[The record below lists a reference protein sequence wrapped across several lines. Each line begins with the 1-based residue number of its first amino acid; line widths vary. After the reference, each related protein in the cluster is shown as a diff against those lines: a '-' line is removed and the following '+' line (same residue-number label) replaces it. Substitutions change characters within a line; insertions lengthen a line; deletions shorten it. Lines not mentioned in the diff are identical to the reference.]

1 MLKRISFSLLWI
13 CLLVTSF
20 EFLLCWKSHSL
31 PTFCKPLRIWRH
43 RPLSNPFF
51 SKQTVQ
57 THWCIYIPHCYICAK
72 LSLKPKFQTKPK
84 ILTEMTQNGF
94 AIPQVQCW
102 STPVTPPLP
111 KGPSTEQR
119 GCRSSQELC
128 RFCDGSDGRCL
139 QGVLCCPAGTWK
151 DGGRQRLAFKN
162 KRGLYLDDNEY
173 IQVLF
178 PHLLTPLIFCF

>member
-84 ILTEMTQNGF
+84 ILTEMTQKGLPSPRYSAGAHLSHLPF
-94 AIPQVQCW
+94 
-102 STPVTPPLP
+102 P
-111 KGPSTEQR
+111 KGPAHNKGAVEAARSCAGFVMGAMDAACKVCCAALLGR
-119 GCRSSQELC
+119 GRME
-128 RFCDGSDGRCL
+128 
-139 QGVLCCPAGTWK
+139 
-151 DGGRQRLAFKN
+151 GGR
-162 KRGLYLDDNEY
+162 G
-173 IQVLF
+173 
-178 PHLLTPLIFCF
+178 